1 MNNDFSKSRPS
12 RNPIVRAIHTA
23 VKGRARYKVDRLHHS
38 QSLKQYIEL
47 KLNNEAGIKDVFANP
62 LTGNVLVFF
71 LPDFSPK
78 AIALLIKKIVLDFQ
92 GKVTESLAQTSV
104 NGRVKDKTQHLSSLS
119 KTKDLTHKISK
130 LATLGQEQQILP
142 WHILKAN
149 TAIADLHTSV
159 TSGLST
165 NSAQS
170 KLQKYGANVL
180 PESETRSKL
189 SIFVDQFKS
198 LPVGLLSVAAGLSI
212 ATGGVAD
219 AVVIMG
225 VVFINAVI
233 GYATENNSE
242 KIINSLKHLVKPSAV
257 VIRDGISQEISATEI
272 VLGDVLVLRPGS
284 YVPADARLIEG
295 NRLTVDESALT
306 GESLPVPKS
315 TEPLSKQDIPL
326 GDRVNMVYM
335 GTLVTGGQGLAVV
348 VATGRFTEMGRI
360 HTLVSESQTPE
371 TPMQKQLDQA
381 GNQLVV
387 VSGAVCALVF
397 GIGLL
402 RGYGVIQMLKSSI
415 SLAVAAV
422 PEGLPTIATTTLA
435 LGIANMR
442 RHNVLIRRLDAVE
455 TLGSVQTICLDK
467 TGTLT
472 ENKMSVVEL
481 YTDTTSIQVSA
492 DGKFIAQSQDINP
505 YNSDHLLKLI
515 HVSVL
520 CNESEVHKN
529 SNGEYVVKG
538 SATENALIYLAISAG
553 VDVIQLKE
561 NYFCCRTN
569 HRSEHQNFMST
580 VHTMKH
586 EDTPSSNSADAV
598 PQTLPLIPV
607 TTEIGSLQP
616 LTAQKKRRGR
626 PSSSRRTEKLLV
638 AIKGSPSEVLE
649 MSTQQIKNGE
659 LVPLTEADRF
669 AIENE
674 NEVMAGKGLR
684 ILGAAYTHID
694 EAQTNGNVQHNVIW
708 LGLIGMADPI
718 RNGVKDL
725 MGVFHQAG
733 INTVMITGDQSPT
746 AYAIGKEL
754 NLSRGEQLEI
764 LDSTDL
770 NNLDP
775 ELMKGL
781 CDRVNV
787 FARVSPANKLQ
798 IVQALQSAGKVVS
811 MTGDGINDAP
821 ALKVADVGI
830 AMGHTGTDAARE
842 VADIVLENDNLE
854 TMIIAVSHGRTIYNN
869 IRKSVH
875 FLLSTNISEIMVMLV
890 ATAAGI
896 GEPLTAMQLLWLNLV
911 TDIFPGLA
919 LALEPPEPDVLSQPP
934 RNPEE
939 RIIKTSDFQRIIFES
954 ATISVSS
961 LTAYGYAISRYGIGA
976 QASTLGFMSLTMAQL
991 LHTLSCRSPQ
1001 HSIFSSE
1008 KLPANRYLTV
1018 ALLTSFGLQII
1029 AAAVPGLRQLLNLTP
1044 INLLDGAVIGTSAL
1058 VPFVVNE
1065 GTKQI
1070 GPGRNL

>member
-1 MNNDFSKSRPS
+1 MNNRFPNSRIS
-12 RNPIVRAIHTA
+12 SYAIVRAIHTA
-23 VKGRARYKVDRLHHS
+23 VKGRARYKVDQLHHS

-47 KLNNEAGIKDVFANP
+47 RLKNEVGIRDVFANP
-62 LTGNVLVFF
+62 LTGNVLVTF
-71 LPDFSPK
+71 LPDFTSQ
-78 AIALLIKKIVLDFQ
+78 AIALLIKIIVLDFQ
-92 GKVTESLAQTSV
+92 SKNQESLAKVPAKKV
-104 NGRVKDKTQHLSSLS
+104 NVNHGRQQGQLRIQPTFSQKMT
-119 KTKDLTHKISK
+119 K
-130 LATLGQEQQILP
+130 LATPSQEQQILP
-142 WHILKAN
+142 WHILQAD
-149 TAIADLHTSV
+149 TAIAKLTEGIADLHTSA
-159 TSGLST
+159 TSGLSHIT
-165 NSAQS
+165 AQAQ
-170 KLQKYGANVL
+170 LQKYGANVL
-180 PESETRSKL
+180 PESQTRSKL
-189 SIFVDQFKS
+189 SIFVEQFKS
-198 LPVGLLSVAAGLSI
+198 LPVALLTVAAGLSI

-225 VVFINAVI
+225 VVVINAVI
-233 GYATENNSE
+233 GYTTESQSE

-257 VIRDGISQEISATEI
+257 VIRDGIAEEISASDI
-272 VLGDVLVLRPGS
+272 VLGDILVLRPGS
-284 YVPADARLIEG
+284 YVPADARLIEA
-295 NRLTVDESALT
+295 NRLSVDESALT

-360 HTLVSESQTPE
+360 HTLVSESQMPE

-381 GNQLVV
+381 GSQLVV
-387 VSGAVCALVF
+387 VSGAVCAVVF

-402 RGYGVIQMLKSSI
+402 RGYGLLEMLKSSI

-442 RHNVLIRRLDAVE
+442 KHNVLIRRLDAVE

-481 YTDTTSIQVSA
+481 YTDTKSIQVSS
-492 DGKFIAQSQDINP
+492 DGKFLAQSQDINP
-505 YNSDHLLKLI
+505 YNCDQLLKLI

-520 CNESEVHKN
+520 CNESEVHQN
-529 SNGEYVVKG
+529 AAGEYVVKG

-553 VDVIQLKE
+553 VDVIQLKQH
-561 NYFCCRTN
+561 YPCCRTN
-569 HRSEHQNFMST
+569 HRSENQNFMST
-580 VHTMKH
+580 VHSIKH
-586 EDTPSSNSADAV
+586 EALVTA
-598 PQTLPLIPV
+598 
-607 TTEIGSLQP
+607 TTEIGSLHP
-616 LTAQKKRRGR
+616 TTRKKRRGR
-626 PSSSRRTEKLLV
+626 PPSSPRPEQQVV

-649 MSTQQIKNGE
+649 MCSQQLKNGE
-659 LVPLTEADRF
+659 LLPLTDADRQV
-669 AIENE
+669 IENE

-684 ILGAAYTHID
+684 ILGAAYTHIA
-694 EAQTNGNVQHNVIW
+694 EAETNGKIPHDVIW

-754 NLSRGEQLEI
+754 NLSQGEQLEI

-770 NNLDP
+770 NSLDP

-798 IVQALQSAGKVVS
+798 IVQALQRAGKVVS

-875 FLLSTNISEIMVMLV
+875 FLLSTNMSEIMVMLT
-890 ATAAGI
+890 ATAVGI
-896 GEPLTAMQLLWLNLV
+896 GHPLTAMQLLWLNLV

-939 RIIKTSDFQRIIFES
+939 RIIKTSDFQRIMFES
-954 ATISVSS
+954 ATISASS
-961 LTAYGYAISRYGIGA
+961 LAAYGYAISRYGIGP
-976 QASTLGFMSLTMAQL
+976 QASTIGFMSLTMAQL

-1018 ALLTSFGLQII
+1018 ALAGSFSLQLL
-1029 AAAVPGLRQLLNLTP
+1029 AAAIPGLRQLLNLTA

-1065 GTKQI
+1065 GTKTIPNSQ
-1070 GPGRNL
+1070 

>member
-1 MNNDFSKSRPS
+1 MNNHFPNSRPS

-23 VKGRARYKVDRLHHS
+23 VKGRARYKVDKLHYS
-38 QSLKQYIEL
+38 QSLKQYLEL
-47 KLNNEAGIKDVFANP
+47 RLKDEAGIRDVFANP
-62 LTGNVLVFF
+62 LTGNVLVIFQ
-71 LPDFSPK
+71 PDFSPQ
-78 AIALLIKKIVLDFQ
+78 AIASLIKTIVCDFLEK
-92 GKVTESLAQTSV
+92 GRKSLAKTPVISPSLPNRSDFTSKM
-104 NGRVKDKTQHLSSLS
+104 RK
-119 KTKDLTHKISK
+119 LTTS
-130 LATLGQEQQILP
+130 TQEQQILP
-142 WHILKAN
+142 WHILKAE
-149 TAIADLHTSV
+149 TAIADLHTSA
-159 TSGLST
+159 TAGLSS
-165 NSAQS
+165 NNAQAN
-170 KLQKYGANVL
+170 LQKYGANIL
-180 PESETRSKL
+180 PASTTRSKL
-189 SIFVDQFKS
+189 SIFIDQFKS

-212 ATGGVAD
+212 ATGGMAD

-233 GYATENNSE
+233 GYATESNSE
-242 KIINSLKHLVKPSAV
+242 KIINSLKHLVKRSAV
-257 VIRDGISQEISATEI
+257 VIRDGISQEISASEI
-272 VLGDVLVLRPGS
+272 AIGDILVLRPGS
-284 YVPADARLIEG
+284 YVAADARLIEA
-295 NRLTVDESALT
+295 NRLSVDESALT

-348 VATGRFTEMGRI
+348 VATGQFTEMGRI
-360 HTLVSESQTPE
+360 HTLVSESQMPE

-381 GNQLVV
+381 GSQLVV
-387 VSGAVCALVF
+387 VSGAVCAVVF

-402 RGYGVIQMLKSSI
+402 RGYGLLEMLKSSI

-442 RHNVLIRRLDAVE
+442 RHKVLIRRLDAVE

-481 YTDTTSIQVSA
+481 YTDTQSIQVTS
-492 DGKFIAQSQDINP
+492 DGKFIARSQDINP
-505 YNSDHLLKLI
+505 YNCDRLLKLI

-520 CNESEVHKN
+520 CNESEVHQN
-529 SNGEYVVKG
+529 PDGEYVVKG

-561 NYFCCRTN
+561 NYPCCRIN

-580 VHTMKH
+580 VHSLKPQ
-586 EDTPSSNSADAV
+586 DTLSSTSDTV
-598 PQTLPLIPV
+598 PV
-607 TTEIGSLQP
+607 VAATTEIGSLQP
-616 LTAQKKRRGR
+616 LTIKKKRRGR
-626 PSSSRRTEKLLV
+626 PPSSHRRQKQLV

-649 MSTQQIKNGE
+649 MSTQQIKDGE
-659 LVPLTEADRF
+659 LVPLTEADRL

-694 EAQTNGNVQHNVIW
+694 AAQTNGNVPHDVIW

-754 NLSRGEQLEI
+754 HLSQGEQLEI

-770 NNLDP
+770 HNLDP

-798 IVQALQSAGKVVS
+798 IVQALQSANKVVS

-875 FLLSTNISEIMVMLV
+875 FLLSTNMSEIMVMLT
-890 ATAAGI
+890 ATTAGI
-896 GEPLTAMQLLWLNLV
+896 GQPLTAMQLLWLNLV

-961 LTAYGYAISRYGIGA
+961 LAAYGYAISRYGIGA
-976 QASTLGFMSLTMAQL
+976 QASTIGFMSLTMAQL

-1001 HSIFSSE
+1001 HSIFSTE
-1008 KLPANRYLTV
+1008 KLPANRYLTI
-1018 ALLTSFGLQII
+1018 ALSGSFGLQIL
-1029 AAAVPGLRQLLNLTP
+1029 AAVIPGLRQLLNLTP

-1058 VPFVVNE
+1058 LPFIVNE
-1065 GTKQI
+1065 GTKPIQ
-1070 GPGRNL
+1070 NNSSL

>member
-1 MNNDFSKSRPS
+1 MNNDFSNSRYS
-12 RNPIVRAIHTA
+12 KNPIVRVIHTA
-23 VKGRARYKVDRLHHS
+23 VKGRARYKVEKLHHS
-38 QSLKQYIEL
+38 QPLKQYIEL
-47 KLNNEAGIKDVFANP
+47 RLNNEAGIRDVFANP
-62 LTGNVLVFF
+62 LTGSVLVTFQQNF
-71 LPDFSPK
+71 NPK
-78 AIALLIKKIVLDFQ
+78 AIASLIQKIVLDFQ
-92 GKVTESLAQTSV
+92 GKATTSLARASV
-104 NGRVKDKTQHLSSLS
+104 NGRVKHKTQHLSSVS
-119 KTKDLTHKISK
+119 KTKDLPNKIGK
-130 LATLGQEQQILP
+130 LPTSGQKQQILP
-142 WHILKAN
+142 WHILKVD
-149 TAIADLHTSV
+149 TAIADLHTSA

-165 NSAQS
+165 NTATSQ
-170 KLQKYGANVL
+170 LQKYGANVL
-180 PESETRSKL
+180 AESETRSKL
-189 SIFVDQFKS
+189 SIFLDQFKS
-198 LPVGLLSVAAGLSI
+198 LPVALLGLAAGLSV

-219 AVVIMG
+219 AFVIMG
-225 VVFINAVI
+225 VVVINAVI
-233 GYATENNSE
+233 GYATENQSE

-272 VLGDVLVLRPGS
+272 VLGDILVLRPGS
-284 YVPADARLIEG
+284 YVAADARLIEA
-295 NRLTVDESALT
+295 NRLSVDESALT
-306 GESLPVPKS
+306 GESLPVAKNI
-315 TEPLSKQDIPL
+315 EPLTKQDIPL
-326 GDRVNMVYM
+326 GDRANMVYM

-348 VATGRFTEMGRI
+348 VATGQFTEMGRI
-360 HTLVSESQTPE
+360 HTLVAESETPE

-381 GNQLVV
+381 GSQLVLI
-387 VSGAVCALVF
+387 SGAVCALVF
-397 GIGLL
+397 GIGLW
-402 RGYGVIQMLKSSI
+402 RGYGLIQMLKSSI

-472 ENKMSVVEL
+472 ENKMSVVEV
-481 YTDTTSIQVSA
+481 YTDNKSIQVSS
-492 DGKFIAQSQDINP
+492 DGKFVAQSQDINP
-505 YNSDHLLKLI
+505 YNCDRLLKLI

-520 CNESEVHKN
+520 CNESEIHKN
-529 SNGEYVVKG
+529 VNGEYAVKG
-538 SATENALIYLAISAG
+538 SATENALVYLAISAG

-561 NYFCCRTN
+561 NYPCCRTN

-580 VHTMKH
+580 VHTIKH
-586 EDTPSSNSADAV
+586 EDTPSPDATE
-598 PQTLPLIPV
+598 TLALVAV
-607 TTEIGSLQP
+607 TTEIDSLKP
-616 LTAQKKRRGR
+616 SPVKKKRRRR
-626 PSSSRRTEKLLV
+626 PSSSRHPQQMLV

-659 LVPLTEADRF
+659 LVPLTEADRQ

-674 NEVMAGKGLR
+674 NEIMAGKGLR
-684 ILGAAYTHID
+684 ILGTAYTHIN
-694 EAQTNGNVQHNVIW
+694 EKQTNGNIHQNLIW
-708 LGLIGMADPI
+708 LGLVGMADPI

-775 ELMKGL
+775 ELMKAL

-798 IVQALQSAGKVVS
+798 IVQALQSVGKVVS

-875 FLLSTNISEIMVMLV
+875 FLLSTNMSEIMVMLI
-890 ATAAGI
+890 ATTAGI

-939 RIIKTSDFQRIIFES
+939 RIIKTSDFERIIFES

-961 LTAYGYAISRYGIGA
+961 LAAYSYAISRYGIGP

-991 LHTLSCRSPQ
+991 LHTLSCRSPH

-1018 ALLTSFGLQII
+1018 ALGTSFSLQII

-1044 INLLDGAVIGTSAL
+1044 INLIDGAVIGTSAL
-1058 VPFVVNE
+1058 LPFVVNE
-1065 GTKQI
+1065 ATKPIQ
-1070 GPGRNL
+1070 NNSTL

>member
-1 MNNDFSKSRPS
+1 MNNDFSNSRFS
-12 RNPIVRAIHTA
+12 RNPIVRVIHTA
-23 VKGRARYKVDRLHHS
+23 VKGRARYKVDGLHHS

-47 KLNNEAGIKDVFANP
+47 RLNNEAGIKDVFASP
-62 LTGNVLVFF
+62 VTGSVLVIFQ
-71 LPDFSPK
+71 PDFSPK
-78 AIALLIKKIVLDFQ
+78 AIALLIKKIVLDFHAK
-92 GKVTESLAQTSV
+92 GTKSLAQTSV
-104 NGRVKDKTQHLSSLS
+104 NGRVKDKTQHLSSRS
-119 KTKDLTHKISK
+119 ERRDFTKKISK
-130 LATLGQEQQILP
+130 LAKSGQEQQILP
-142 WHILKAN
+142 WHILKED
-149 TAIADLHTSV
+149 TAITDLHTSA

-165 NSAQS
+165 NTAQAN
-170 KLQKYGANVL
+170 LQKYGANVL
-180 PESETRSKL
+180 AAAETRSKL
-189 SIFVDQFKS
+189 GMFIDQFKS

-233 GYATENNSE
+233 GYATESNSE

-272 VLGDVLVLRPGS
+272 VIGDILVLRPGS
-284 YVPADARLIEG
+284 YVPADARLIEA
-295 NRLTVDESALT
+295 NRLSVDESALT
-306 GESLPVPKS
+306 GESLPVPKN

-348 VATGRFTEMGRI
+348 VATGKFTEMGRI
-360 HTLVSESQTPE
+360 HTLVSESQMPE

-381 GNQLVV
+381 GSQLVV
-387 VSGAVCALVF
+387 VSGAVCAVVF

-402 RGYGVIQMLKSSI
+402 RGYGLIQMLKSSI

-481 YTDTTSIQVSA
+481 YTDTKSIKVSS
-492 DGKFIAQSQDINP
+492 DGKFTAQSQDINP
-505 YNSDHLLKLI
+505 YNSDQLLKLI

-529 SNGEYVVKG
+529 SAGEYVVKG

-561 NYFCCRTN
+561 NYPCFYTN
-569 HRSEHQNFMST
+569 HRSENQNFMST
-580 VHTMKH
+580 VHTLKH
-586 EDTPSSNSADAV
+586 KDTPAQTSADDN
-598 PQTLPLIPV
+598 PENLPLV
-607 TTEIGSLQP
+607 AATTEIGSLQP
-616 LTAQKKRRGR
+616 LTQKKRRGR
-626 PSSSRRTEKLLV
+626 PPSSRRSQQQLV
-638 AIKGSPSEVLE
+638 AIKGSPSEMLE

-659 LVPLTEADRF
+659 LVPLTEAERL

-674 NEVMAGKGLR
+674 NEIMAGKGLR
-684 ILGAAYTHID
+684 ILGVAYTHINA
-694 EAQTNGNVQHNVIW
+694 AQINGNVPRNVIW

-754 NLSRGEQLEI
+754 NLSQGEQLEI

-875 FLLSTNISEIMVMLV
+875 FLLSTNISEIMVMLI

-934 RNPEE
+934 RNPQE
-939 RIIKTSDFQRIIFES
+939 RIIKKSDFQRIIFES
-954 ATISVSS
+954 ATISASS
-961 LTAYGYAISRYGIGA
+961 LAAYGYGISRYGIGA

-1018 ALLTSFGLQII
+1018 ALGGSFGLQIL
-1029 AAAVPGLRQLLNLTP
+1029 AAAVPGLRQMLNLTA

-1058 VPFVVNE
+1058 LPFVVNE

-1070 GPGRNL
+1070 GPGKNL

>member
-1 MNNDFSKSRPS
+1 MSNRFPKSHTNNHPV
-12 RNPIVRAIHTA
+12 VRAIHTA
-23 VKGRARYKVDRLHHS
+23 VKGRARYKVDALYRS
-38 QSLKQYIEL
+38 ESLKQYIEL
-47 KLNNEAGIKDVFANP
+47 RLKDEQGIRDVFANP
-62 LTGNVLVFF
+62 LTGSVLVIFQ
-71 LPDFSPK
+71 PDFSFR
-78 AIALLIKKIVLDFQ
+78 AIALLIKNIVLDFQ
-92 GKVTESLAQTSV
+92 LQPPKSLAQSQ
-104 NGRVKDKTQHLSSLS
+104 VKHLSSS
-119 KTKDLTHKISK
+119 KENFTSSKISK
-130 LATLGQEQQILP
+130 LATSGQEQKILP
-142 WHILKAN
+142 WHIFTRDSVL
-149 TAIADLHTSV
+149 ADLQTSA
-159 TSGLST
+159 TSGLSS
-165 NSAQS
+165 NSAQEH
-170 KLQKYGANVL
+170 LQKYGLNVL
-180 PESETRSKL
+180 PASESRSKL
-189 SIFVDQFKS
+189 SIFIDQFKS
-198 LPVGLLSVAAGLSI
+198 LPVGLLSVAAGLSV

-219 AVVIMG
+219 ALVIMG
-225 VVFINAVI
+225 VVVINAAI
-233 GYATENNSE
+233 GYVTEDQSE

-272 VLGDVLVLRPGS
+272 VLGDILVLRPGS
-284 YVPADARLIEG
+284 YVPADARLIEA
-295 NRLTVDESALT
+295 NHLSVDESALT
-306 GESLPVPKS
+306 GESMPVPKS
-315 TEPLSKQDIPL
+315 AEPLTKEDIPL

-348 VATGRFTEMGRI
+348 VATGKFTEMGKI
-360 HTLVSESQTPE
+360 QTLVCETQMPE

-381 GNQLVV
+381 GSQLVL
-387 VSGAVCALVF
+387 VSGAVCAVVF
-397 GIGLL
+397 GIGIL
-402 RGYGVIQMLKSSI
+402 RGYGVLQMLKSSI

-467 TGTLT
+467 TGTIT
-472 ENKMSVVEL
+472 ENKMSVVEV
-481 YTDTTSIQVSA
+481 YTDTKSIQISA
-492 DGKFIAQSQDINP
+492 DGKFIAEQQDINP
-505 YNSDHLLKLI
+505 YNCDQLLKLI

-529 SNGEYVVKG
+529 PDGEYLVKG
-538 SATENALIYLAISAG
+538 SATENSLIYMAISAG

-561 NYFCCRTN
+561 NYPCHRTN
-569 HRSEHQNFMST
+569 HRSENHNFMST
-580 VHTMKH
+580 VHVMKQG
-586 EDTPSSNSADAV
+586 DTSSLNSGDTDSN
-598 PQTLPLIPV
+598 TLSLL
-607 TTEIGSLQP
+607 TSKSGIGGLQP
-616 LTAQKKRRGR
+616 LPTPKKRRGR
-626 PSSSRRTEKLLV
+626 PPSSPRSEQLLV

-649 MSTQQIKNGE
+649 MCSQKLKNGK
-659 LVPLTEADRF
+659 LVALTEADRQT
-669 AIENE
+669 IENE

-684 ILGAAYTHID
+684 VLGAAYSHIND
-694 EAQTNGNVQHNVIW
+694 AQTNGNSQQNLIW

-718 RNGVKDL
+718 RNGVKEL

-754 NLSRGEQLEI
+754 NLSQGEQLEI

-775 ELMKGL
+775 EVMRGL

-875 FLLSTNISEIMVMLV
+875 FLLSTNLSEIMVMLT
-890 ATAAGI
+890 ATTVGI
-896 GEPLTAMQLLWLNLV
+896 GQPLNAMQLLWLNLV

-919 LALEPPEPDVLSQPP
+919 LALEPPEPDVLNQPP

-954 ATISVSS
+954 ATISASS
-961 LTAYGYAISRYGIGA
+961 LAAYGYGIRRYGIGP

-991 LHTLSCRSPQ
+991 LHTLSCRSPK
-1001 HSIFSSE
+1001 HSIFSQE
-1008 KLPANRYLTV
+1008 KLPSNQYLTV
-1018 ALLTSFGLQII
+1018 ALGGSLSIQIL
-1029 AAAVPGLRQLLNLTP
+1029 AAAIPGLRQLLTLTP

-1058 VPFVVNE
+1058 LPFVVNE
-1065 GTKQI
+1065 STKQI
-1070 GPGRNL
+1070 APGKDL

>member
-1 MNNDFSKSRPS
+1 MKHDFPNSRS
-12 RNPIVRAIHTA
+12 SSHPIVRAIHTA
-23 VKGRARYKVDRLHHS
+23 VKGRARYKVDRLYHS
-38 QSLKQYIEL
+38 KSLKQYLEL
-47 KLNNEAGIKDVFANP
+47 KLKDEAGVKDVFANP
-62 LTGNVLVFF
+62 VTGNVLVIFQ
-71 LPDFSPK
+71 PDFSPQ
-78 AIALLIKKIVLDFQ
+78 AIAALIQNIVLYFLQ
-92 GKVTESLAQTSV
+92 KSSQSLAKTPVTTAKLATSSV
-104 NGRVKDKTQHLSSLS
+104 S
-119 KTKDLTHKISK
+119 KTKKHTRKTSK
-130 LATLGQEQQILP
+130 LTTSGQEQQILP
-142 WHILKAN
+142 WHILRVDS
-149 TAIADLHTSV
+149 AIADLHTSA
-159 TSGLST
+159 TSGLSSHT
-165 NSAQS
+165 AQNN
-170 KLQKYGANVL
+170 LQKYGTNVL
-180 PESETRSKL
+180 PTIETRSKL

-198 LPVGLLSVAAGLSI
+198 LPVGLLSVAAGLSV

-219 AVVIMG
+219 AFVIMG

-233 GYATENNSE
+233 GYATESQSE
-242 KIINSLKHLVKPSAV
+242 KIINSLKNLVKPSAV
-257 VIRDGISQEISATEI
+257 VIRDGVTQEISATEI
-272 VLGDVLVLRPGS
+272 VLGDILVLRPGS
-284 YVPADARLIEG
+284 YVSADARLIEA
-295 NRLTVDESALT
+295 NRLSIDESALT
-306 GESLPVPKS
+306 GESLPVPKN

-326 GDRVNMVYM
+326 GDRLNMVYM

-360 HTLVSESQTPE
+360 QTLVSESQMPE

-381 GNQLVV
+381 GSQLVV
-387 VSGAVCALVF
+387 ISSAVCALVF

-402 RGYGVIQMLKSSI
+402 RGYALVEMLKSSI

-472 ENKMSVVEL
+472 ENKMSVVEV
-481 YTDTTSIQVSA
+481 YADSQSIQVSA
-492 DGKFIAQSQDINP
+492 DGRFLTEAEDINP
-505 YNSDHLLKLI
+505 YNCDQLLKLI

-520 CNESEVHKN
+520 CNESEVEKN
-529 SNGEYVVKG
+529 SHGEFVVKG

-561 NYFCCRTN
+561 NYPCCHTN
-569 HRSEHQNFMST
+569 HRSENQNFMST
-580 VHTMKH
+580 VHTMKQ
-586 EDTPSSNSADAV
+586 EDNTAAKTDIAV
-598 PQTLPLIPV
+598 EA
-607 TTEIGSLQP
+607 TTSEVGSLQP
-616 LTAQKKRRGR
+616 LTTQTKRRGR
-626 PSSSRRTEKLLV
+626 PPSSRTRPKQLV

-659 LVPLTEADRF
+659 LVPLTEADRQV
-669 AIENE
+669 IENQ
-674 NEVMAGKGLR
+674 NEIMAGKGLR
-684 ILGAAYTHID
+684 ILGVAYTHITK
-694 EAQTNGNVQHNVIW
+694 AQTNGTVQRNIIW

-725 MGVFHQAG
+725 MGVFHHAG

-754 NLSRGEQLEI
+754 NLSQGEQLEI
-764 LDSTDL
+764 LDSTNL
-770 NNLDP
+770 SNLDP
-775 ELMKGL
+775 EVMKGL

-875 FLLSTNISEIMVMLV
+875 FLLSTNISEIMVMLT
-890 ATAAGI
+890 ATALGI
-896 GEPLTAMQLLWLNLV
+896 GQPLTAMQLLWLNLV

-934 RNPEE
+934 RSPEE

-954 ATISVSS
+954 AAISASA
-961 LTAYGYAISRYGIGA
+961 LAAYGYAISRYGISP
-976 QASTLGFMSLTMAQL
+976 QASTIGFMSLTMAQL

-1001 HSIFSSE
+1001 HSIFGSE
-1008 KLPANRYLTV
+1008 KLPPNRYLTV
-1018 ALLTSFGLQII
+1018 ALGTSFGLQIL
-1029 AAAVPGLRQLLNLTP
+1029 AAAIPGLRQLLNLTP
-1044 INLLDGAVIGTSAL
+1044 INLLDGAVIGSSAL

-1065 GTKQI
+1065 GTKKVI
-1070 GPGRNL
+1070 